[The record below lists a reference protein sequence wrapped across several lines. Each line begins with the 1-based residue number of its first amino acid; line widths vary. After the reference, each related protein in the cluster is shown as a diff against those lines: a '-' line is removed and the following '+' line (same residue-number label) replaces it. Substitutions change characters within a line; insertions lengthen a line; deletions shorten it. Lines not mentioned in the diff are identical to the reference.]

1 MDNQLNISVKL
12 NGKKFNLTIANDEK
26 TEMIYRQAADMYNE
40 AIQNYKLK
48 QYEGISEKEILSM
61 VAYNFALKFLQIK
74 DMGLAN
80 QEDILLTL
88 QDINQSLDAYLE

>member
-12 NGKKFNLTIANDEK
+12 NGKKFNLTIPNDEK

-48 QYEGISEKEILSM
+48 QYEGVSEKEILSM

-74 DMGLAN
+74 DVGLAN
-80 QEDILLTL
+80 QEDLLLTL
-88 QDINQSLDAYLE
+88 QNINQSLDAYLE

>member
-1 MDNQLNISVKL
+1 MDNHLNISVKL
-12 NGKKFNLTIANDEK
+12 NGKKFNLTIENDEK

-48 QYEGISEKEILSM
+48 QYEGVDEKDILSM
-61 VAYNFALKFLQIK
+61 VAYNFAIK
-74 DMGLAN
+74 YLNLIKNDKDT
-80 QEDILLTL
+80 QEKILLTL

>member
-12 NGKKFNLTIANDEK
+12 NGKKFNLMIENNEQ

-40 AIQNYKLK
+40 AVQNYKLK
-48 QYEGISEKEILSM
+48 QFEGINEKEILSM
-61 VAYNFALKFLQIK
+61 VAYNFAIKYLQLKGNNTT
-74 DMGLAN
+74 D
-80 QEDILLTL
+80 QEEILLTL

>member
-12 NGKKFNLTIANDEK
+12 NGKKFNLTIPNDEK

-48 QYEGISEKEILSM
+48 QYEGVSEKEILSM

-74 DMGLAN
+74 D
-80 QEDILLTL
+80 E
-88 QDINQSLDAYLE
+88 

>member
-74 DMGLAN
+74 DVGLAN
-80 QEDILLTL
+80 QEDLLLTL
-88 QDINQSLDAYLE
+88 QNINQSLDTYLE